1 MGESQ
6 ITKFFEKDRIK
17 EFGMVGPT
25 LSNPDVVIEEA
36 SEARD
41 GKTERPSS
49 FVYVKTFNRN
59 GEKIKFFASIT
70 VKKDGMEVSVSSHYV
85 NKNKAIT
92 AMQEGNVLY
101 IREALSPNSSEMRL
115 TEHQNDVP
123 DLLPTQENNAV
134 SDGKDTK
141 FSDKE
146 EIKSK
151 KNANVNTDHIP
162 DATKMV
168 EDNKQEKPS
177 KNDGVIENNTNFAEN
192 NKDNGNKKE
201 AGQGAS
207 VLQRDSQKEFGSNN
221 EVTGGTRPKVDRL
234 ESRVAQAQ
242 RDARSIAEIEDDART
257 FAKENGLWIPYTDI
271 MKHTPFQSGNESD
284 NYIDEEHGLL
294 YKVNNLMHSHGRL
307 ADNFES
313 VRLYNELF
321 PETKLT
327 FVGLTSVSK
336 IGTVF
341 PVYTQ
346 EFIND
351 AVFASEDD
359 IKTYMH
365 ERGFESTTK
374 EAEYSVCRIRHE
386 ND

>member
-1 MGESQ
+1 
-6 ITKFFEKDRIK
+6 
-17 EFGMVGPT
+17 
-25 LSNPDVVIEEA
+25 
-36 SEARD
+36 
-41 GKTERPSS
+41 
-49 FVYVKTFNRN
+49 
-59 GEKIKFFASIT
+59 
-70 VKKDGMEVSVSSHYV
+70 
-85 NKNKAIT
+85 
-92 AMQEGNVLY
+92 
-101 IREALSPNSSEMRL
+101 
-115 TEHQNDVP
+115 
-123 DLLPTQENNAV
+123 
-134 SDGKDTK
+134 
-141 FSDKE
+141 
-146 EIKSK
+146 
-151 KNANVNTDHIP
+151 
-162 DATKMV
+162 
-168 EDNKQEKPS
+168 
-177 KNDGVIENNTNFAEN
+177 
-192 NKDNGNKKE
+192 
-201 AGQGAS
+201 
-207 VLQRDSQKEFGSNN
+207 
-221 EVTGGTRPKVDRL
+221 
-234 ESRVAQAQ
+234 
-242 RDARSIAEIEDDART
+242 
-257 FAKENGLWIPYTDI
+257 

-336 IGTVF
+336 KGTVF